1 MKSRRSQKRG
11 SHSGTSGILID
22 TSVLIDLYKKRKLE
36 EYAGSAIS
44 VITLF
49 EFTRGIRGEKKR
61 VAVLKRLEKIFKVEG
76 LDNLTLLMASKMY
89 RKLKEKGELLEDA
102 DLLIGATAVVKG
114 YVVWTKNVKHFK
126 RLEKFGVKLKT

>member
-1 MKSRRSQKRG
+1 
-11 SHSGTSGILID
+11 LID

-49 EFTRGIRGEKKR
+49 EFTRGIKGERKR
-61 VAVLKRLEKIFKVEG
+61 VAVLKRLEKIFKVEQ
-76 LDNLTLLMASKMY
+76 LDNLTLLTAAKMY
-89 RKLKEKGELLEDA
+89 RRLKERGELIEDA

-114 YVVWTKNVKHFK
+114 YVVWTRNLKHFK
-126 RLEKFGVKLKT
+126 RLEQFGVRLKT